1 MVQCFFSHRKNKMQ
15 SKFAAQANKIM
26 IILLAQ
32 NLNCLICKTFSVQL
46 GDVAKIQQFIPELF
60 VVATGAEPKPV
71 YLPPWLGGRLL

>member
-1 MVQCFFSHRKNKMQ
+1 MH
-15 SKFAAQANKIM
+15 SKFAAQVNKVM
-26 IILLAQ
+26 MTLFAQ